1 MFSNFG
7 AIRLGATVKVYM
19 GAGWDKGVVRA
30 VAPGSCCVQLA
41 KRLITVYDLRNI
53 KPA

>member
-7 AIRLGATVKVYM
+7 AIRHGTAVKVFMGADWQKGTVKVTS
-19 GAGWDKGVVRA
+19 AT
-30 VAPGSCCVQLA
+30 SCSVQVSN
-41 KRLITVYDLRNI
+41 RLIAVYDLRNI